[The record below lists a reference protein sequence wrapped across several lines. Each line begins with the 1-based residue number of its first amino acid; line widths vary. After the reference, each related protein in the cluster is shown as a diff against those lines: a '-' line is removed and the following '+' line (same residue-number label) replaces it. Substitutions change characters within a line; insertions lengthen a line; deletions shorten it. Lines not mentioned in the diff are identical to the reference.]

1 MARATDPKN
10 RQKIGVMTDL
20 MRRFIDEYTKDF
32 HGAAAAVR
40 AGYSANAARVTASKI
55 LAREDAQELLR
66 TKMAKIE
73 QKTEISATKVLEQ
86 AWGIV
91 TADVNDLVEFRRR
104 CCRHCYGI
112 DFGYQRTAQEI
123 SRERASY
130 NIARTKA
137 IAKEP
142 DAALTYEDFDEQ
154 GGPGYDARKA
164 PNPDCTNCW
173 GDGVGDAH
181 FKPTASLSP
190 EARALYAGV
199 KQTKDG
205 YQMLTIDKNAAMEK
219 LFKHLGLYKED
230 NKQKADGLTDLIAFV
245 SARGAKLPIKGND

>member
-1 MARATDPKN
+1 MARATDPRN

-20 MRRFIDEYTKDF
+20 MRRFVDEYTKDF

-66 TKMAKIE
+66 QKMAKIE
-73 QKTEISATKVLEQ
+73 AKTEISAAKVLEQ
-86 AWGIV
+86 AYGIV
-91 TADVNDLVEFRRR
+91 TADVNDLVEYRRR

-112 DFGYQRTAQEI
+112 DYGYQRTVHEVNEAR
-123 SRERASY
+123 REYEKNVRACS
-130 NIARTKA
+130 NDQQR
-137 IAKEP
+137 E
-142 DAALTYEDFDEQ
+142 ALGDFDEK
-154 GGPGYDARKA
+154 GGIGYDARKV

-181 FKPTASLSP
+181 FKATADLSP
-190 EARALYAGV
+190 DARALYAGV

-205 YQMLTIDKNAAMEK
+205 FQMLLVDKNAAMEK

-230 NKQKADGLTDLIAFV
+230 NKQKTDGLSDLIAFV